1 MTSRRAGDTM
11 SVETHRAELV
21 DQSLPMP
28 RRFRALFTLRSIG
41 GDDAI
46 AALLGSLEDPSAL
59 FRHEVAFAL
68 GQMQAPGAVE
78 TLKRVLRDTGD
89 DEMVRHECAEALGAI
104 ATEECLDAL
113 REACEDGT
121 QVVRETA
128 KLALQRLEHAR
139 EKRGEAPAADATAG
153 MIRAMTSLESASKS
167 ARSCTVTTGGTRL
180 TTCTFGGACCVG
192 GRACCASMASVAR
205 AGAGVGA
212 GLIAPG
218 TLTLIAA
225 SDVNPLP
232 RILASTNDVGA
243 DVGGG
248 TSPGSGSASR
258 ANGACAVRSAPAPW
272 HVSHKS

>member
-1 MTSRRAGDTM
+1 MTTAALVAVVPAAACACCSRRIVCSCCLAKLLMNCGGSEAAPLTWTLDVNLASSISKLPALCSVIDVRNISRCALAVVPSLDGTVPRVPSSRRA
-11 SVETHRAELV
+11 SR
-21 DQSLPMP
+21 
-28 RRFRALFTLRSIG
+28 LRTTS
-41 GDDAI
+41 
-46 AALLGSLEDPSAL
+46 
-59 FRHEVAFAL
+59 
-68 GQMQAPGAVE
+68 
-78 TLKRVLRDTGD
+78 
-89 DEMVRHECAEALGAI
+89 
-104 ATEECLDAL
+104 
-113 REACEDGT
+113 
-121 QVVRETA
+121 
-128 KLALQRLEHAR
+128 
-139 EKRGEAPAADATAG
+139 AADATEG

-232 RILASTNDVGA
+232 RILASTNEVGA

-272 HVSHKS
+272 HVSHCKQNTASVSLIARTVRDKIKICHSPNRSRLREPT

>member
-1 MTSRRAGDTM
+1 LDGTVPRVPSSRRA
-11 SVETHRAELV
+11 SR
-21 DQSLPMP
+21 
-28 RRFRALFTLRSIG
+28 LRTTS
-41 GDDAI
+41 
-46 AALLGSLEDPSAL
+46 
-59 FRHEVAFAL
+59 
-68 GQMQAPGAVE
+68 
-78 TLKRVLRDTGD
+78 
-89 DEMVRHECAEALGAI
+89 
-104 ATEECLDAL
+104 
-113 REACEDGT
+113 
-121 QVVRETA
+121 
-128 KLALQRLEHAR
+128 
-139 EKRGEAPAADATAG
+139 AADATAG

-180 TTCTFGGACCVG
+180 TTCTFGGACCVA
-192 GRACCASMASVAR
+192 GRSVDASVASVAR
-205 AGAGVGA
+205 AGAGVA

-272 HVSHKS
+272 HVSHCKQNTASVSLIARTVHDKIKISHSPNRSRLREPT